1 MWFEALMGFREEH
14 PDQVRENIA
23 IHGNI
28 LHSKVNSKAYV
39 FGTLETP
46 SLGELRN
53 QILALP
59 ASKGKIIIREIIGDV
74 QTLHSDLSNANAL
87 FQVASQFNLLE
98 MISPEVTP
106 EQGIGHYEY
115 DLTQG
120 PACAVAAG
128 AGTIYR
134 NYFANV
140 NGQIGQTE
148 QHQIDCLSGI
158 GDILNTNQ
166 KHWKMVN
173 GYALVT
179 EEGLR
184 AINTKLSQSTE
195 AEIDEIKKHLRIGIQ
210 WNTEVTITTTRT
222 TVTQAY
228 CSALPI
234 AYCEHDSIL
243 WEAFAQLILDAA
255 YEATLCAGILN
266 SYKYGNNKVYLT
278 LLGGGA
284 FGNEN
289 EWIINAIRRAL
300 KRYTNYNLDIA
311 FVSYSQ
317 SNIDIQQLV
326 SEYME

>member
-1 MWFEALMGFREEH
+1 
-14 PDQVRENIA
+14 
-23 IHGNI
+23 
-28 LHSKVNSKAYV
+28 
-39 FGTLETP
+39 
-46 SLGELRN
+46 
-53 QILALP
+53 
-59 ASKGKIIIREIIGDV
+59 
-74 QTLHSDLSNANAL
+74 
-87 FQVASQFNLLE
+87 
-98 MISPEVTP
+98 
-106 EQGIGHYEY
+106 
-115 DLTQG
+115 
-120 PACAVAAG
+120 
-128 AGTIYR
+128 
-134 NYFANV
+134 
-140 NGQIGQTE
+140 
-148 QHQIDCLSGI
+148 
-158 GDILNTNQ
+158 
-166 KHWKMVN
+166 MVN

-210 WNTEVTITTTRT
+210 WNTEVTITNTRT
-222 TVTQAY
+222 KVTQAY

-266 SYKYGNNKVYLT
+266 SYKYGNNKVYIT
-278 LLGGGA
+278 LLGGDA